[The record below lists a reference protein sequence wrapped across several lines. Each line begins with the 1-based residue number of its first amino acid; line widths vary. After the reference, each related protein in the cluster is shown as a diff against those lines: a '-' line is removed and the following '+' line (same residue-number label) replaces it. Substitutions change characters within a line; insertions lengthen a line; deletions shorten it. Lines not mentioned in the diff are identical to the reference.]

1 MNPLLKALLPY
12 QAKLDR
18 DLVIALHQQEK
29 SAVIGHALVA
39 IVVFLLLK
47 NSVPALT
54 LVLWVTCIFAILG
67 GRGYRAWKVMQMEDV
82 GTGHKKL
89 YWWHFAL
96 VSGCGLAWSL
106 GYLASMP
113 HLDTAHRAIVVMVL
127 SALCSGAVVTLSAR
141 AITFLGFAIA
151 ILAPACV
158 GLALQPTALERV
170 LAGLCVAAFVFA
182 MAGSKKARILL
193 WSHLLQQYRNE
204 DAVRDL
210 AAAKVSM
217 AEALQKS
224 EAANQ
229 AKREFLT
236 NMSHEVRTPM
246 NGILGTAELLG
257 QGKLADD
264 QRSLLELLQSS
275 GKDLLAILDDVLDLS
290 KIEADRFEF
299 VKENF
304 ELAEVLDEVACLHWI
319 TAQEKGLQFIYDA
332 PLDIPSKAVGDPVR
346 LKQLIHNLLDNAVK
360 FTSRGAISLKARMKQ
375 GGPSGALLVLEV
387 RDQGKGIPQ
396 DQIEAI
402 FQSFTQADGST
413 TRVHGGTGLGLTITR
428 RLVDLMDGRIE
439 VDSQTDVGTAF
450 HIEIPVRIEEDLRP
464 ASAKGNL
471 LIAAR
476 ADHAIHTL
484 ARRLK
489 RIGLTVRT
497 LRPQVALAHE
507 CQEFLKDG
515 GYLFVDPAVQEYG
528 SVREI
533 LTMLHPLKAEL
544 ILLSRTQEM
553 ADKDSNLRHIGAP
566 YPVTELR
573 EMIWKGAPERK
584 AKAAPTAATAEG
596 ALQPMNVL
604 VAEDNPT
611 NARIAKRMLEQFGM
625 HVDLAT
631 NGQEAVDSFKQKN
644 QELIFMDIQMPQLD
658 GMEATRLIR
667 ELPGGREVPILA
679 LTAHAMKGYR
689 SKCLD
694 AGMNDYYTKPLRKMD
709 LHEALL
715 KWQSLAQQKKRSA

>member
-1 MNPLLKALLPY
+1 MNPLLKALKPY

-18 DLVIALHQQEK
+18 DLVFALHQQEK
-29 SAVIGHALVA
+29 SAVIGHSLVA

-47 NSVPALT
+47 STVPLMT
-54 LVLWVTCIFAILG
+54 LVLWIGGILAICGVRGFRAARVLQIEDLG
-67 GRGYRAWKVMQMEDV
+67 AVNKRV
-82 GTGHKKL
+82 
-89 YWWHFAL
+89 YWAHFAVVVGGGL
-96 VSGCGLAWSL
+96 VWST
-106 GYLASMP
+106 GYLFALP
-113 HLDTAHRAIVVMVL
+113 HMDIAHRAIIVMVL
-127 SALCSGAVVTLSAR
+127 SALCSGAVVTLSAHS
-141 AITFLGFAIA
+141 ATFLGFGIA
-151 ILAPACV
+151 ILAPPMV
-158 GLALQPTALERV
+158 GLAIQPGGLERV
-170 LAGLCVAAFVFA
+170 LAGLCLASFVFGL
-182 MAGSKKARILL
+182 AGSKKARMLL

-204 DAVRDL
+204 DVVRDL

-217 AEALQKS
+217 AETLQKS

-257 QGKLADD
+257 QTELKED
-264 QRSLLELLQSS
+264 QSSLLELLQSS
-275 GKDLLAILDDVLDLS
+275 GRDLLAILDDVLDLS

-299 VKENF
+299 VKEEF
-304 ELAEVLDEVACLHWI
+304 ELAEILDDVATLH
-319 TAQEKGLQFIYDA
+319 ALAAHEAGLQFIYDA
-332 PLDIPSKAVGDPVR
+332 PLDMPNKAVGDPVR

-360 FTSRGAISLKARMKQ
+360 FTNQGAVSLKARIKQ

-396 DQIEAI
+396 DRIEAI

-450 HIEIPVRIEEDLRP
+450 HVEVPIRVEDELRP
-464 ASAKGNL
+464 ASAKGNV

-476 ADHAIHTL
+476 ASHAVHTL

-489 RIGLTVRT
+489 RIGLNVRT

-507 CQEFLKDG
+507 CQEFLKEG
-515 GYLFVDPAVQEYG
+515 GFLFVDPTVDEYG
-528 SVREI
+528 SVSQ
-533 LTMLHPLKAEL
+533 LMTLLHPLKAEL
-544 ILLSRTQEM
+544 ILLSRGEDL
-553 ADKDSNLRHIGAP
+553 ADKDYNLRQIGPP
-566 YPVTELR
+566 YPVADLR
-573 EMIWKGAPERK
+573 DLIWKGKPERK
-584 AKAAPTAATAEG
+584 AKAAPAASSPEG
-596 ALQPMNVL
+596 ALTSMNVL

-631 NGQEAVDSFKQKN
+631 NGQEAVDSFKDKHQD
-644 QELIFMDIQMPQLD
+644 LIFMDIQMPELD

-689 SKCLD
+689 SKCLG
-694 AGMNDYYTKPLRKMD
+694 AGMNDYYTKPLRKLD
-709 LHEALL
+709 LQEALL
-715 KWQSLAQQKKRSA
+715 KWQSLAQQKKSA

>member
-1 MNPLLKALLPY
+1 MNPLLKALQPY
-12 QAKLDR
+12 QGKLDR

-39 IVVFLLLK
+39 LMVFLLLK
-47 NSVPALT
+47 SSVPL
-54 LVLWVTCIFAILG
+54 AILG
-67 GRGYRAWKVMQMEDV
+67 IWMFALASILASRGYRAWKVLQLENV
-82 GTGHKKL
+82 AEQHRKL

-96 VSGCGLAWSL
+96 VVGGGLAWSC
-106 GYLASMP
+106 GYLAAMP
-113 HLDTAHRAIVVMVL
+113 HLDTSYRAIVVMVM
-127 SALCSGAVVTLSAR
+127 SAVQFGAVVTLSAR
-141 AITFLGFAIA
+141 CATFIGFSVA
-151 ILAPACV
+151 ILAPACI
-158 GLALQPTALERV
+158 GLAMQPTGADRI
-170 LAGLCVAAFVFA
+170 LAGLCVASFIFA
-182 MAGSKKARILL
+182 VASSKKARILL
-193 WSHLLQQYRNE
+193 WGHLLQQYRNE
-204 DAVRDL
+204 EAVRDL
-210 AAAKVSM
+210 AAAKASL
-217 AEALQKS
+217 AETLQKS

-246 NGILGTAELLG
+246 NGILGTAELLA
-257 QGKLADD
+257 QTELKED
-264 QRSLLELLQSS
+264 QSSLLELLHAS

-299 VKENF
+299 VKEDF
-304 ELAEVLDEVACLHWI
+304 ELAEVLDEVASLHSL
-319 TAQEKGLQFIYDA
+319 AAEEKGLQFIYDA
-332 PLDIPSKAVGDPVR
+332 PLDMPSKAVGDPVR

-360 FTSRGAISLKARMKQ
+360 FTNRGAVSLKARIKT
-375 GGPSGALLVLEV
+375 GGPSGTLLVLEV
-387 RDQGKGIPQ
+387 RDQGKGIPA

-450 HIEIPVRIEEDLRP
+450 HIEIPVRIGEDLRP
-464 ASAKGNL
+464 ASAKGNV

-476 ADHAIHTL
+476 ADHGIHTL

-497 LRPQVALAHE
+497 LRPQVPLAHE

-515 GYLFVDPAVQEYG
+515 GYLLVDPTIPEYG
-528 SVREI
+528 TVSEM
-533 LTMLHPLKAEL
+533 LTLLHPLKAEMVL
-544 ILLSRTQEM
+544 ISLPDDAAE
-553 ADKDSNLRHIGAP
+553 ADTNVRHIGMP
-566 YPVTELR
+566 FPVLDLR
-573 EMIWKGAPERK
+573 ELIWKGVPERK
-584 AKAAPTAATAEG
+584 ASPTCQAPSAEG
-596 ALQPMNVL
+596 ALTQMNVL

-631 NGQEAVDSFKQKN
+631 NGQEAVDSFKELRQD
-644 QELIFMDIQMPQLD
+644 LIFMDIQMPKLD

-709 LHEALL
+709 LQEALL
-715 KWQSLAQQKKRSA
+715 KWQNLAQQKKSA